1 MMVPDVVVG
10 VDAAPPSRAAVDAG
24 LRLARAGGG
33 RCRLIHAVADA
44 RLPAEVVGAGVA
56 LDVLH
61 LAERARIRAEVS
73 TALAEG
79 GVVPAD
85 VIGELE
91 IRTGRAASVLD
102 AVVHEMDAGL
112 MVLGGK
118 HHSALGRWLGGSTVQ
133 QAVRR
138 LNVPLLVTTKPL
150 PDAPRI
156 LVAVDRSLVS
166 ARTVQS
172 ALTFAALLGGSLRAL
187 HVLEPT
193 QAIIEAGLLP
203 ELRRRVERDIWPLFP
218 VPDSQKVIR
227 HGVPGEAIAEEADA
241 WHADVIVVGSHGK
254 GWVDRLLLG
263 SVTEELLNDLPAAV
277 LVIPVPPPEQSE
289 AVAARAFRAAE
300 A

>member
-1 MMVPDVVVG
+1 MMAPDVVVG
-10 VDAAPPSRAAVDAG
+10 VDAAPPSRAAADAG

-33 RCRLIHAVADA
+33 RCRLVHAVHDA
-44 RLPAEVVGAGVA
+44 RLPVEVVGAGVA

-73 TALAEG
+73 TSLAEG
-79 GVVPAD
+79 KIVPAD

-102 AVVHEMDAGL
+102 AVVNEMDAGL

-118 HHSALGRWLGGSTVQ
+118 HHSALGRWGGSTVQ

-138 LNVPLLVTTKPL
+138 LNVPLLVTTGPL
-150 PDAPRI
+150 PNEPRI
-156 LVAVDRSLVS
+156 LVAVDHTYAA
-166 ARTVQS
+166 ARTAQS
-172 ALTFAALLGGSLRAL
+172 AMAFAALLGGSVRVL

-193 QAIIEAGLLP
+193 PAIIEAGLLP

-227 HGVPGEAIAEEADA
+227 HGVPGEAIAQEADA

-263 SVTEELLNDLPAAV
+263 SVTEELLGDLPAAV
-277 LVIPVPPPEQSE
+277 LVIPIPPSEQHE
-289 AVAARAFRAAE
+289 AGAARAFRAAE